1 MAKNTA
7 AGGPQTVVVN
17 CQAQRLETG
26 GAGAAFRGGLVYPS
40 DVICYSPPVL
50 ETVQSRYELRMLL
63 ARLGIEDRDE
73 VIGDAETVAPSGRAL
88 CFPQTN
94 SAASQ
99 PGGWLMDGGSR
110 ETNITNT

>member
-7 AGGPQTVVVN
+7 AGPQTVVVN

-26 GAGAAFRGGLVYPS
+26 AGGTFRGLVYPA

-50 ETVQSRYELRMLL
+50 ETVKNHHELRMLL

-73 VIGDAETVAPSGRAL
+73 VIGDAETVAPVRVGVMLSSDELRRITAGVVD
-88 CFPQTN
+88 
-94 SAASQ
+94 
-99 PGGWLMDGGSR
+99 GWW
-110 ETNITNT
+110 IA